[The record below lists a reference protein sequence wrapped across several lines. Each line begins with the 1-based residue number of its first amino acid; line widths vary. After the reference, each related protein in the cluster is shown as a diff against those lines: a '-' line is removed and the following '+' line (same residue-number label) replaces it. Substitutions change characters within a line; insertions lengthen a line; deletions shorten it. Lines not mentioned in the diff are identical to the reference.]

1 MKNSKPQKSFL
12 SNFLSGNSLLYG
24 FIIIL
29 SLVIIVP
36 YIIHWGS
43 FTISDK
49 QDDWSFFASYFSDL
63 ANPLFLIVTIFLTIH
78 FTNENSKQYYK
89 TKLNEDIRLV
99 IKEQDIE
106 IENQI
111 NREVYIY
118 GSNPSEVKL
127 VKIRDALSLPAH
139 YSGGFSLDSE
149 MTLKIETLEYYKG
162 IIHNL
167 YNLKEL
173 IQSLNIEDKDN
184 MYIQNYYKRKN
195 AFLLETFL
203 RDKSLCLKYI
213 KISDDLYKMAIELSE
228 FYKTEQW
235 D

>member
-1 MKNSKPQKSFL
+1 MKKNKQHKSTISSVL
-12 SNFLSGNSLLYG
+12 PGNLLLYL
-24 FIIIL
+24 FIIVL
-29 SLVIIVP
+29 SIVIIVP
-36 YIIHWGS
+36 YLIHWGS
-43 FTISDK
+43 FSISENPA
-49 QDDWSFFASYFSDL
+49 DWSFFTSYFSDL

-89 TKLNEDIRLV
+89 TKRNDDIRLV
-99 IKEQDIE
+99 IKEQDTE

-111 NREVYIY
+111 NREVFIF
-118 GSNPSEVKL
+118 GSKPNEVKL

-149 MTLKIETLEYYKG
+149 MTMKIDTLEYYKG

-167 YNLKEL
+167 NNLKKL
-173 IQSLNIEDKDN
+173 IQSLDVEDINN

-195 AFLLETFL
+195 TFLLETL
-203 RDKSLCLKYI
+203 IKGNSLCLKYI
-213 KISDDLYKMAIELSE
+213 KISKDLHQMASELSD
-228 FYKTEQW
+228 FYKNEKW